1 MRASIKGLCTNKHW
15 IFHKDV
21 LKHRII
27 YFKFSRVTL
36 MAMRKRETALV
47 CLLCAIS
54 LTLLF
59 LYWMGYPPFYKAAT
73 ISVICSNPEFWVGRK
88 VQVQGT
94 LEGPHMHTPEEVPS
108 YSYMLE
114 EPQTGKS
121 IGIAF
126 KEHIDISPWEDQNV
140 TIVGLVRK
148 GFTGPLRV
156 RTVYYIEAE
165 IIEPIQ

>member
-1 MRASIKGLCTNKHW
+1 
-15 IFHKDV
+15 
-21 LKHRII
+21 
-27 YFKFSRVTL
+27 

-59 LYWMGYPPFYKAAT
+59 LYWMGYPPFYRTAT

-94 LEGPHMHTPEEVPS
+94 LEGPYMHIPEEVPP

-126 KEHIDISPWEDQNV
+126 KEHIDISP
-140 TIVGLVRK
+140 
-148 GFTGPLRV
+148 
-156 RTVYYIEAE
+156 
-165 IIEPIQ
+165 